1 MNIDIW
7 ESLKIENCYSLKRNI
22 YFINWWKLLIR
33 KYPIQFIFLCISIAL
48 IIQHTKFTYIDIIII
63 INLYFREA
71 LNEEML
77 SNGYREP
84 NQNDLSLK
92 ISSEAVDVADK
103 IKDQSEDSNQD
114 RRNSG
119 ILCTNL

>member
-1 MNIDIW
+1 MI
-7 ESLKIENCYSLKRNI
+7 SLYKI
-22 YFINWWKLLIR
+22 
-33 KYPIQFIFLCISIAL
+33 
-48 IIQHTKFTYIDIIII
+48 TKFHI

>member
-1 MNIDIW
+1 M
-7 ESLKIENCYSLKRNI
+7 
-22 YFINWWKLLIR
+22 
-33 KYPIQFIFLCISIAL
+33 
-48 IIQHTKFTYIDIIII
+48 

-92 ISSEAVDVADK
+92 ISSEAMDVADK
-103 IKDQSEDSNQD
+103 TKDQKDDVNRD
-114 RRNSG
+114 RRHSG
-119 ILCTNL
+119 LLCTNL